1 MRITD
6 ERFGRLLL
14 VPAILLVGI
23 IAFYPI
29 LRNAILSFYKVDILS
44 GIPPTFIG
52 FKNFSAL
59 LQDSRFLKSLG
70 NTAYFTIVSVI
81 IEFLLGLGFALLLN
95 RTFRARNLV
104 RATVLIPWALPT
116 AVMAIGWRWIYND
129 VYGVLNDIL
138 FKLGIIST
146 KIAWLGNPHTAMMC
160 AIFADVWK
168 STPFVALILLA
179 GLQSIPRE
187 LYEASELDGATEWTK
202 FRLIT
207 FPLLLP
213 SIAIALLF
221 RTLQAIGIFDLMW
234 VLTGGGPAG
243 TTETVS
249 IYVYDYAYR
258 YLRLGYAS
266 SAVTLTFLIILAIGV
281 LWLRKK

>member
-14 VPAILLVGI
+14 VPAILLVGV

-52 FKNFSAL
+52 FKNFSTL

-70 NTAYFTIVSVI
+70 NTAYFTIVSVV
-81 IEFLLGLGFALLLN
+81 IEFMLGLGFALLLN

-138 FKLGIIST
+138 LKLGIIST
-146 KIAWLGNPHTAMMC
+146 KIAWLGNPKTAMMC

-202 FRLIT
+202 FKLIT

-213 SIAIALLF
+213 SIALALLF

-266 SAVTLTFLIILAIGV
+266 SAVTLTFMVILVIGV
-281 LWLRKK
+281 LWLRRK